1 MLKAVNNKKMHGLN
15 NASGGVCSMKL
26 HRFNNRPAAVDYIK
40 LLFAGAVC
48 FLAMQLQC
56 SAITLEEMTNPQPP
70 AYRLGVGASPEKAY
84 KVSDSQKA
92 VNTKDADID
101 KNSEAVKNI
110 TYADLSLKKIA
121 KEISDDA
128 SLEESEMLSDIQ
140 MLWIGAAQNS
150 QTVKFIVYKLS
161 NPEEDKPDESIVKK
175 IIQPIST
182 VGSLAGIGIGN
193 PVAAIS
199 SIMGSSVLGSM
210 SVNDK
215 DLNYKFSKVNDADMV
230 VLIRKIE
237 ELQRKIVHYYFDYMT
252 SREALRRS
260 DTLVYKRKKAF
271 QESAG
276 MSDEKVLMLDV
287 FYREAL
293 NKQSKLRSDFL
304 AKRSALEQLVG
315 METMGQFEDMLAQ
328 RESKMSKQ
336 K

>member
-1 MLKAVNNKKMHGLN
+1 MIKNKIL
-15 NASGGVCSMKL
+15 ALLTVTILSGAL
-26 HRFNNRPAAVDYIK
+26 P
-40 LLFAGAVC
+40 C
-48 FLAMQLQC
+48 F
-56 SAITLEEMTNPQPP
+56 SITVEELTNPQPP
-70 AYRLGVGASPEKAY
+70 AYRLGVGAAPEKAY
-84 KVSDSQKA
+84 KVSDADKK
-92 VNTKDADID
+92 VNAREANID
-101 KNSEAVKNI
+101 KNGEAVKNI

-128 SLEESEMLSDIQ
+128 ALDEEDTLRDIQ

-161 NPEEDKPDESIVKK
+161 NPDEEKPKESIVKK

-193 PVAAIS
+193 PIAAIS

-210 SVNDK
+210 SVDDK

-252 SREALRRS
+252 SRESLRRS
-260 DTLVYKRKKAF
+260 DTLVAKRRQAF
-271 QESAG
+271 MESSG
-276 MSDEKVLMLDV
+276 LSDDRVIMLDV
-287 FYREAL
+287 FYRESL

-315 METMGQFEDMLAQ
+315 METMGQFEDLLSQ
-328 RESKMSKQ
+328 REAKDAK

>member
-1 MLKAVNNKKMHGLN
+1 MIKNKIL
-15 NASGGVCSMKL
+15 ALLTVSVLSGALPCFSIT
-26 HRFNNRPAAVDYIK
+26 VDE
-40 LLFAGAVC
+40 L
-48 FLAMQLQC
+48 
-56 SAITLEEMTNPQPP
+56 TNPQPP
-70 AYRLGVGASPEKAY
+70 AYRLGVGAAPEKAY
-84 KVSDSQKA
+84 KVSD
-92 VNTKDADID
+92 ADKKLNAREANID
-101 KNSEAVKNI
+101 KNGEAVKNI

-128 SLEESEMLSDIQ
+128 ALYEEDTLRDIQ

-161 NPEEDKPDESIVKK
+161 NPDEEKPKESIVKK

-193 PVAAIS
+193 PIAAIS

-210 SVNDK
+210 SVDDK

-252 SREALRRS
+252 SRESLRRS
-260 DTLVYKRKKAF
+260 DTLVAKRRQAF
-271 QESAG
+271 MESGG
-276 MSDEKVLMLDV
+276 MNDDKVIMLDV
-287 FYREAL
+287 FYRESL

-328 RESKMSKQ
+328 REAKDAK

>member
-1 MLKAVNNKKMHGLN
+1 MLKNSL
-15 NASGGVCSMKL
+15 
-26 HRFNNRPAAVDYIK
+26 FY
-40 LLFAGAVC
+40 LLFAGLFVFSLPC
-48 FLAMQLQC
+48 Q
-56 SAITLEEMTNPQPP
+56 AITLDEMTNPQPP
-70 AYRLGVGASPEKAY
+70 AYRLGVGAAPEKAY
-84 KVSDSQKA
+84 KVSDSKKN
-92 VNTKDADID
+92 VKTKDSDID
-101 KNSEAVKNI
+101 KNTEAVKNI

-128 SLEESEMLSDIQ
+128 ALDENEMLSDIQ
-140 MLWIGAAQNS
+140 MLWVGAAQNS

-161 NPEEDKPDESIVKK
+161 NPDEDKPNESIVKK

-193 PVAAIS
+193 PIAAIS

-237 ELQRKIVHYYFDYMT
+237 ELQSKIVHYYFDYMT

-271 QESAG
+271 SESAG

-293 NKQSKLRSDFL
+293 NKQSKLKSDFL

-315 METMGQFEDMLAQ
+315 METMGQFEDLLSQ
-328 RESKMSKQ
+328 REAKR
-336 K
+336 